1 MVEQVKCEY
10 CDATLKNTPRSIGS
24 HVGYHHKDVAKSLY
38 DKSVE
43 FTIRCFECNELVA
56 NSNNVLA
63 RHIRKVHGIDWP
75 QYEVKHNFGGEW
87 PKCACGCGTNLVW
100 KKGGFASF
108 VDGHTTRG
116 ENNPMYGRKGQDNP
130 NTGKKR
136 TTAMKEKYSTAA
148 STRWDNPDDPRREIM
163 ASDAYRE
170 NMRKVG
176 KEVSQRPEVILKK
189 STWSNSWWKE
199 NPEMRMIWS
208 TRACDLLEQGK
219 IGPQAPYK
227 AEWKFN
233 PFTDR
238 EEYMH
243 SSWETRFLDDCIEQQ
258 IPVTKQHGIR
268 IPYVDPNGVERT
280 YVPDFISLDGKT
292 VYEVKGYTS
301 DVDREKWRALMEW
314 CLQCD
319 SHYEVVR
326 FA

>member
-1 MVEQVKCEY
+1 MRFLRY
-10 CDATLKNTPRSIGS
+10 
-24 HVGYHHKDVAKSLY
+24 
-38 DKSVE
+38 
-43 FTIRCFECNELVA
+43 
-56 NSNNVLA
+56 
-63 RHIRKVHGIDWP
+63 VHGHSARI
-75 QYEVKHNFGGEW
+75 EGRLTEASKVKIGVKN
-87 PKCACGCGTNLVW
+87 
-100 KKGGFASF
+100 
-108 VDGHTTRG
+108 
-116 ENNPMYGRKGQDNP
+116 
-130 NTGKKR
+130 
-136 TTAMKEKYSTAA
+136 
-148 STRWDNPDDPRREIM
+148 
-163 ASDAYRE
+163 RE
-170 NMRKVG
+170 NMTRYHDENREK
-176 KEVSQRPEVILKK
+176 SQAQANL
-189 STWSNSWWKE
+189 
-199 NPEMRMIWS
+199 MRMHVTSEVRKRSAKTNSENWKKPS
-208 TRACDLLEQGK
+208 SAEKRKLQTDRAIDLLEQGK

-243 SSWETRFLDDCIEQQ
+243 SSWETHFLDDCIEQQ